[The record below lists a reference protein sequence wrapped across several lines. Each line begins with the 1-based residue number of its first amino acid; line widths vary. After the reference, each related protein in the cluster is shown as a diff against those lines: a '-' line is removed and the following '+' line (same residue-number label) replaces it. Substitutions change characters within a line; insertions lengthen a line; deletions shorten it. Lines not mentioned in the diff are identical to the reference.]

1 MIDRKPTLPVAPAGF
16 GEPVPVPVP
25 RAGQDARAVAARAYG
40 ALRQANGR
48 LEADRA
54 FYDDVRTRFGEERH

>member
-1 MIDRKPTLPVAPAGF
+1 MDRKPTLPAPPAGF

-40 ALRQANGR
+40 ALRQANTR
-48 LEADRA
+48 LEADGA
-54 FYDDVRTRFGEERH
+54 FYADVRARFSEGGR